1 MKKIL
6 FIIAIASTFAL
17 HAQFGIEAGVNYNFS
32 GDLSE
37 ITESTSDIL
46 HGAKS
51 KTGFHGGI
59 WYKYSLIG
67 FFIKGELLYT
77 QYENTY
83 GNDYSMLTKKIDLP
97 VVLGMDILGPLYI
110 FAGPDFQYILNNEFS
125 YDDDDEEVDYNG
137 ITMGLH
143 LGVGVQVKRLS
154 LDIRWEKALSS
165 NTFEF
170 VDDNFTLDARPNQFI
185 FTLGYAFN

>member
-1 MKKIL
+1 
-6 FIIAIASTFAL
+6 
-17 HAQFGIEAGVNYNFS
+17 
-32 GDLSE
+32 
-37 ITESTSDIL
+37 
-46 HGAKS
+46 
-51 KTGFHGGI
+51 
-59 WYKYSLIG
+59 
-67 FFIKGELLYT
+67 
-77 QYENTY
+77 
-83 GNDYSMLTKKIDLP
+83 MLTKKIDLP